1 MNTVI
6 AGAIYSM
13 IALGFNLIYSVTKFF
28 NIAHGVFIVMGGYLF
43 LFLNK
48 TLGFNLIGSVIASLL
63 LVGLFGMI
71 ADRLVFSV
79 LRRKKASDVIMF
91 VASLGMLWALQ
102 ALVALLFSTEFQR
115 LSEMGDIP
123 KTYEISG
130 SLITEIQVLT
140 LIAGFIVLTI
150 FVIGRKTRFGKAVK
164 AIGDD
169 EEVAKIVGINTDRV
183 IGIVFFIGSA
193 VAGLGGILIGFDTG
207 LLPTM
212 GMLLLLKGITA
223 SIIGGVGNVYGG
235 VLGAYLLG
243 LVENMGVYAL
253 SGGWRDAIAFGL
265 LIIFLVAR
273 PRGILG
279 T

>member
-1 MNTVI
+1 MNTII

-13 IALGFNLIYSVTKFF
+13 IALGFNLIYWVTKFF
-28 NIAHGVFIVMGGYLF
+28 NVAHGVFIVMGGYLV

-48 TLGFNLIGSVIASLL
+48 TLGINLIGSVIASVI

-130 SLITEIQVLT
+130 AVITEIQALT

-150 FVIGRKTRFGKAVK
+150 FVTARKTRFGKAVK

-169 EEVAKIVGINTDRV
+169 EEVAKIVGINTDRI

-193 VAGLGGILIGFDTG
+193 VAGLGGILIGFDIG

-265 LIIFLVAR
+265 LIIFLIAR